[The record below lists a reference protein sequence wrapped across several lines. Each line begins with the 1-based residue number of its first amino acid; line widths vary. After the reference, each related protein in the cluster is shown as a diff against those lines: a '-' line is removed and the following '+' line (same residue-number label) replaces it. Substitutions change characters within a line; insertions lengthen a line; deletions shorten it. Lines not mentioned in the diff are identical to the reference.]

1 MRISD
6 WSSDVCSSDLIDRDV
21 AGDLGIDVSTVA
33 NTLAAALGD
42 YRVSTF
48 SYGTRNYNVIV
59 ELDERVVSQEEG
71 IGLIQVESQDGD
83 QIPLRR
89 LVRLSHEVGADQ
101 LGHFDGQRSATLSA
115 SLEKG
120 ASLGPVLAELE
131 SAVRAL
137 LPPGVTRS
145 EEHTSELQS

>member
-71 IGLIQVESQDGD
+71 IGLIQVESTDGD
-83 QIPLRR
+83 QIPLSR
-89 LVRLSHEVGADQ
+89 LVRL
-101 LGHFDGQRSATLSA
+101 RSDERRIGKEGDSTV
-115 SLEKG
+115 KYRG
-120 ASLGPVLAELE
+120 
-131 SAVRAL
+131 
-137 LPPGVTRS
+137 LPS
-145 EEHTSELQS
+145 